1 MVERLTFSWDS
12 MQSEKATYF
21 CLYRIYYDSIH
32 MTNPAVQNKNNI
44 SAIQNTK
51 IKLDDTKLD

>member
-1 MVERLTFSWDS
+1 